1 MEMTKLFVL
10 LFSCPLAFASAE
22 SDDSKGCKA
31 IDKLYFSLGA
41 QDVGNAVKVF
51 ADGAEFSYGKGSATN
66 TPGLTDFGTQ
76 KLSHAQTAKFLM
88 KTGEAFDIYG
98 VCFSDLSPL
107 LPPPPSPEKNMF
119 WANGFCPA
127 IIIIIIIIC
136 GDEAGGG
143 GGWGFEKY
151 DS

>member
-10 LFSCPLAFASAE
+10 LFSCLLAFASAE

-51 ADGAEFSYGKGSATN
+51 ADGAEFSYGKGLATN

-76 KLSHAQTAKFLM
+76 KLNPAQIANFFM
-88 KTGEAFDIYG
+88 KVHEAFDYYG
-98 VCFSDLSPL
+98 VCFSDLYPL
-107 LPPPPSPEKNMF
+107 LPPPSSPLTNKYMF
-119 WANGFCPA
+119 
-127 IIIIIIIIC
+127 
-136 GDEAGGG
+136 
-143 GGWGFEKY
+143 
-151 DS
+151 